1 MEEIKMLSIVIP
13 TYNEK
18 ENVTAIAAR
27 IGRVNGLGEY
37 EIVFVDDSSDETPDY
52 LKRLSQ
58 ANKQVRYE
66 HRVGISGL
74 ATAVVRG
81 FAIAQGEVI
90 AVMDADLQHPPELL
104 PEMLGQIESG
114 ADIVIP
120 SRFLT
125 GGGDAGLNFFRKVIS
140 GTARNLGKILLRPLR
155 KINDPT
161 GGFFM
166 FRKAIIVGA
175 DLQPIGWKILIE
187 VLCKG
192 KYRQVTEIPYHFES
206 RVSGNSKMSFKE
218 QWNYLCHLLRL
229 VKDSP
234 SDRRFYLFC
243 LVGISGVLVNMLF
256 FALFLKINLSTVW
269 AGSLAATVA
278 MVSNYI
284 LNKYFTW
291 RDIKNDKTW
300 LEFFKYVMTSI
311 VGIGINVMVL
321 SLLAHNLHFNQF
333 LANIA
338 GIGAAVVWN
347 YIINNCWTW
356 GDITT
361 LKNIGIKRN

>member
-1 MEEIKMLSIVIP
+1 MLSIVIP

-18 ENVTAIAAR
+18 DNVAAIAER

-52 LKRLSQ
+52 LERLSQ
-58 ANKQVRYE
+58 ENKHVRYE
-66 HRVGISGL
+66 HREGIRGL

-81 FAIAQGEVI
+81 FAIASGEVI

-104 PEMLGQIESG
+104 PKMLDQIYLG

-125 GGGDAGLNFFRKVIS
+125 GGGDEGLNLLRKAIS
-140 GTARNLGKILLRPLR
+140 CTARNLGKILLSSLR
-155 KINDPT
+155 NINDPT
-161 GGFFM
+161 SGFFM
-166 FRKAIIVGA
+166 FRKSIIVGA
-175 DLQPIGWKILIE
+175 VLQPIGWKILIE

-192 KYRQVTEIPYHFES
+192 TYKQVSEIPYNFES
-206 RVSGNSKMSFKE
+206 RVYGTSKMSLKE
-218 QWNYLCHLLRL
+218 QWNYLCHLLKL

-234 SDRRFYLFC
+234 TDRRFYLFS

-256 FALFLKINLSTVW
+256 FALFIKMNLAINW
-269 AGSLAATVA
+269 AGSLSATVA

-291 RDIKNDKTW
+291 RDIKNDKVW
-300 LEFFKYVMTSI
+300 LEFFKYVITSI
-311 VGIGINVMVL
+311 AGIGINVIIL
-321 SLLAHNLHFNQF
+321 SLLVRNFHINQF
-333 LANIA
+333 LANLI
-338 GIGAAVVWN
+338 GISAAVVWN

-356 GDITT
+356 GDTTT
-361 LKNIGIKRN
+361 LKSIRIKRN